1 MPYDLV
7 TPPSDPR
14 PSDTPEDII
23 RFPRLLTEHGRS
35 NVPPRARIDY
45 DCLKQGG
52 YLTPDSRDTAL
63 AETFRHIENQILRTA
78 FPADETAKSRNLLM
92 VTSPHAGDGKTFCA
106 INLAISIALL
116 EDTRVLLIDAN
127 MRRPGIARRLGL
139 ETSNGLVELMADS
152 SLTPAD
158 VAIQTDLANL
168 AVIPSGLPNARV
180 GDGWI
185 SRRMRLIVQNL
196 AYEDPDRLIIF
207 DTPPVLE
214 CSSTSLIA
222 GYVDQALMVVGSGRT
237 KRHLIDRALLQVQSA
252 EEIKMVMNR
261 R

>member
-1 MPYDLV
+1 MPYDLL
-7 TPPSDPR
+7 TP
-14 PSDTPEDII
+14 PSDTPEDVI
-23 RFPRLLTEHGRS
+23 RFPRLLTEHGETK
-35 NVPPRARIDY
+35 VPPRARIDY
-45 DCLKQGG
+45 ECLKQGG
-52 YLTPDSRDTAL
+52 FLTPDSRDSAL

-78 FPADETAKSRNLLM
+78 FPMGENDKARNLLM
-92 VTSPHAGDGKTFCA
+92 VTSPNAGDGKTFCA

-127 MRRPGIARRLGL
+127 MRRPSVARRLGIDA
-139 ETSNGLVELMADS
+139 SNGLVELMADS
-152 SLTPAD
+152 SLAPPD
-158 VAIQTDLANL
+158 VTIQTDLANL
-168 AVIPSGLPNARV
+168 AVIPSGQPNARV

-196 AYEDPDRLIIF
+196 AYDDPDRLIIF

-222 GYVDQALMVVGSGRT
+222 GYVGQALMVIGSGRT